1 MEYNTTRGN
10 LIISEYGRNV
20 QEMVKYICQLEDR
33 EKRSRMAATLVNVLS
48 SMHPEMKDQGD
59 LKHKLWDHLHV
70 MAEFKLDV
78 DSPYPVPPKPQDA
91 ARPRRVNYTQEDI
104 KLRPYGKYMQRII
117 EKATLYDDG
126 PEKDE
131 LVRTIANG
139 LKKMY
144 LNWNRDS
151 VNDELIHEHLNLLSA
166 GRLKMN
172 EEDKLHSTVDILKA
186 NKQAPQQQ
194 AQQQQRRKK
203 FIPKKDNG
211 GGRHRRKF

>member
-20 QEMVKYICQLEDR
+20 QEMVKYICNLEDR
-33 EKRSRMAATLVNVLS
+33 EKRSRMAATLVSILS
-48 SMHPEMKDQGD
+48 SMHPEMRDQGD
-59 LKHKLWDHLHV
+59 LKHKLWDHIHV
-70 MAEFKLDV
+70 ISDFLLDV
-78 DSPYPVPPKPQDA
+78 DSPYPVPPRPQDT
-91 ARPRRVNYTQEDI
+91 PPPKRVRYTQEDI

-117 EKATLYDDG
+117 EKATEFEDG

-131 LVRTIANG
+131 LVKVIANG

-151 VNDELIHEHLNLLSA
+151 VNDELIHEHLSMLSA

-172 EEDKLHSTVDILKA
+172 EDDKLHSTVDILKA

-194 AQQQQRRKK
+194 QQQQPHRRK
-203 FIPKKDNG
+203 FIPKKDNN
-211 GGRHRRKF
+211 GRHRRKF

>member
-20 QEMVKYICQLEDR
+20 QEMVKYICNLEDR
-33 EKRSRMAATLVNVLS
+33 EKRSRMASTLVNILA
-48 SMHPEMKDQGD
+48 SMHPEMRDQGD
-59 LKHKLWDHLHV
+59 LKHKLWDHIHV
-70 MAEFKLDV
+70 MAEFNLDV
-78 DSPYPVPPKPQDA
+78 DSPFPVPPRPQDA
-91 ARPRRVNYTQEDI
+91 PPPRRVRYTQEDI

-117 EKATLYDDG
+117 EKATEFEDG

-131 LVRTIANG
+131 LVKVIANG

-151 VNDELIHEHLNLLSA
+151 VNDELIHEHLSMLSA

-172 EEDKLHSTVDILKA
+172 EEDKLHSTIDILKS
-186 NKQAPQQQ
+186 NKQVPQQQ
-194 AQQQQRRKK
+194 QQQQQHRRK
-203 FIPKKDNG
+203 FNPKKDNN
-211 GGRHRRKF
+211 GRHRRKY

>member
-20 QEMVKYICQLEDR
+20 QEMVKYIVELPDR
-33 EKRSRMAATLVNVLS
+33 EKRTRMAGTLVNILA
-48 SMHPEMKDQGD
+48 SMHPEMRDQGD
-59 LKHKLWDHLHV
+59 LKHKLWDHLYV
-70 MAEFKLDV
+70 MADFKLDV
-78 DSPYPVPPKPQDA
+78 DCPYPVPPRPQDTPKPQ
-91 ARPRRVNYTQEDI
+91 RVRYTQEDI

-117 EKATLYDDG
+117 EKATEFEDG
-126 PEKDE
+126 PEKDA
-131 LVRTIANG
+131 LVTTLANG

-151 VNDELIHEHLNLLSA
+151 VNDELIHEHLGLLSG

-186 NKQAPQQQ
+186 NKQVPQQQ
-194 AQQQQRRKK
+194 QQQQQQHRRK
-203 FIPKKDNG
+203 FNPKKDNN
-211 GGRHRRKF
+211 GRHRRKF